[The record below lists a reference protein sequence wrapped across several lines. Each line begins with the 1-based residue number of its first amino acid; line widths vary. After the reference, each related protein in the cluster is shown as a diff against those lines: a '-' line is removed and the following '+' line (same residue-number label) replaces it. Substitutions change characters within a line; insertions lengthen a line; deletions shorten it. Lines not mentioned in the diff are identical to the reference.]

1 MARRK
6 DPLTEAEAAAEADTP
21 VEAATESPALPS
33 DALPSDA
40 LPADAL
46 AAEVLPH
53 PDAAP
58 ADPAPIPPPPPPP
71 RRGPGILGP
80 LLGGALAALGGF
92 ALSHYNVFGLV
103 PPPTPPADLAPLAQ
117 ADQDQAAALAALR
130 SEVGTVASRL
140 AALEGAPASQ
150 PDSARLDDLDQRLAA
165 IESLPQD
172 GDAGTAALA
181 ARLARLEQ
189 QLSAQPPAADQ
200 AEVDAALARLAEA
213 EAKASRRADEA
224 TAAAEAAAHKAR
236 FDQLREA
243 VTSGASFEAELAAL
257 NDPDLA
263 ASLSPHAAGIGT
275 LAALQADFPEAARQA
290 LQLARANAPDTG
302 WGARLTDFLAAQT
315 GARSLI
321 PREGDDPDAVLSR
334 AEFALS
340 EGRLADA
347 LAEVKSLPEP
357 IRAPLADW
365 IARAEARLTVL
376 AALEGK

>member
-6 DPLTEAEAAAEADTP
+6 DPLTEAEAEAAAETP
-21 VEAATESPALPS
+21 AELAAESPSLHP
-33 DALPSDA
+33 DALP
-40 LPADAL
+40 PDAL

-58 ADPAPIPPPPPPP
+58 ADAAPIPPPPPPP

-103 PPPTPPADLAPLAQ
+103 PPPAPPADLAPLAQ
-117 ADQDQAAALAALR
+117 ADQDQTAALAALR
-130 SEVGTVASRL
+130 SELESTTARL
-140 AALEGAPASQ
+140 ATLEGAAAPQ
-150 PDSARLDDLDQRLAA
+150 PDTARLDGLDQRLAA
-165 IESLPQD
+165 IETLPQD

-189 QLSAQPPAADQ
+189 QISAQPPVADQ

-213 EAKASRRADEA
+213 EAEASRRASEA
-224 TAAAEAAAHKAR
+224 TAAAEAAAHKAQL
-236 FDQLREA
+236 DQLREA

-257 NDPDLA
+257 DDPDLTA
-263 ASLSPHAAGIGT
+263 TLSPHAAGVPT
-275 LAALQADFPEAARQA
+275 LAALQADFPEAARQS
-290 LQLARANAPDTG
+290 LQLARANAPNTG
-302 WGARLTDFLAAQT
+302 WGGRLTDFLAAQT
-315 GARSLI
+315 GARSLT

-347 LAEVKSLPEP
+347 LAEARILDDT
-357 IRAPLADW
+357 IRAPLVGW
-365 IARAEARLTVL
+365 ITRAEARLTVL

>member
-6 DPLTEAEAAAEADTP
+6 EPLTEAEAEAAETP
-21 VEAATESPALPS
+21 TGAVAENPSP
-33 DALPSDA
+33 DA

-58 ADPAPIPPPPPPP
+58 ADPVSVPQPPAPP

-103 PPPTPPADLAPLAQ
+103 PPPAPPADLAPLAQ
-117 ADQDQAAALAALR
+117 ADQDQAAALTALR
-130 SEVGTVASRL
+130 SELESATARL

-150 PDSARLDDLDQRLAA
+150 PDTERLDDLDQRLAA
-165 IESLPQD
+165 IETLPQG
-172 GDAGTAALA
+172 GDAGSAALA
-181 ARLARLEQ
+181 ARLAKLEQ
-189 QLSAQPPAADQ
+189 QLNDQPAANQ

-213 EAKASRRADEA
+213 EAEATRRADEA

-236 FDQLREA
+236 LDQLREA
-243 VTSGASFEAELAAL
+243 VTSGVPFEAELAAL

-263 ASLSPHAAGIGT
+263 ATLSPHAAGIPT
-275 LAALQADFPEAARQA
+275 LAALQADFPEAARQS

-302 WGARLTDFLAAQT
+302 WGTRLTDFLAAQT
-315 GARSLI
+315 GARSLT
-321 PREGDDPDAVLSR
+321 PREGDDPDAILSR

-347 LAEVKSLPEP
+347 LAEVKALPEP
-357 IRAPLADW
+357 IRVPFAEW
-365 IARAEARLTVL
+365 ITRAEARLTVL

>member
-6 DPLTEAEAAAEADTP
+6 DPLTEAEAKAAAETP
-21 VEAATESPALPS
+21 AELATEAPS
-33 DALPSDA
+33 LHPDALP
-40 LPADAL
+40 PDAL

-58 ADPAPIPPPPPPP
+58 ADAAPIPPPPPPP
-71 RRGPGILGP
+71 RRSPGILGP

-103 PPPTPPADLAPLAQ
+103 PPPAPPADLAPLAQ
-117 ADQDQAAALAALR
+117 ADQDQTAALAALR
-130 SEVGTVASRL
+130 SELEATTARL
-140 AALEGAPASQ
+140 ATLEGAAAPQ
-150 PDSARLDDLDQRLAA
+150 PDTARLDDLDQRLAA
-165 IESLPQD
+165 IETLPQD

-189 QLSAQPPAADQ
+189 RISAQPPAADQ

-213 EAKASRRADEA
+213 EAAASRRANEA
-224 TAAAEAAAHKAR
+224 TAAAEAAAHKAQL
-236 FDQLREA
+236 DQLREA

-257 NDPDLA
+257 DDPDLTA
-263 ASLSPHAAGIGT
+263 ALSPHAAGIPT
-275 LAALQADFPEAARQA
+275 LAALQADFPEAARQS
-290 LQLARANAPDTG
+290 LQIARANAPDSG
-302 WGARLTDFLAAQT
+302 WGGRLADFLAAQT
-315 GARSLI
+315 GARSLT

-347 LAEVKSLPEP
+347 LAEARILDDT
-357 IRAPLADW
+357 IRAPLAGW
-365 IARAEARLTVL
+365 ITRAEARLTVL

>member
-6 DPLTEAEAAAEADTP
+6 DPLTEAEAEAAADTP
-21 VEAATESPALPS
+21 AEAAAESP
-33 DALPSDA
+33 ALPSDA

-46 AAEVLPH
+46 AAEILPH
-53 PDAAP
+53 PDSAP
-58 ADPAPIPPPPPPP
+58 ADPAPGPSPSPPP

-103 PPPTPPADLAPLAQ
+103 PPPADLAPLAQ

-130 SEVGTVASRL
+130 SEVATVASRL
-140 AALEGAPASQ
+140 AELEGAPASQ
-150 PDSARLDDLDQRLAA
+150 PDTARLDDLDQRIAA
-165 IESLPQD
+165 LETLPQD

-181 ARLARLEQ
+181 ARLAKLEQ

-213 EAKASRRADEA
+213 EAEASRRADEA

-236 FDQLREA
+236 LDQLRETVA
-243 VTSGASFEAELAAL
+243 SGVPFEAELAAL

-263 ASLSPHAAGIGT
+263 ASLSPHAAGIAT
-275 LAALQADFPEAARQA
+275 LAALQADFPEAARQS
-290 LQLARANAPDTG
+290 LQLARADAPDTG

-315 GARSLI
+315 GARSLT

-334 AEFALS
+334 AEFALA

-347 LAEVKSLPEP
+347 LAEVKTLPEP

-365 IARAEARLTVL
+365 IARAEARLAVL

>member
-6 DPLTEAEAAAEADTP
+6 DPLTEAEAEAAADTP
-21 VEAATESPALPS
+21 AEAAAESPSLP
-33 DALPSDA
+33 PDA

-53 PDAAP
+53 PDSAP
-58 ADPAPIPPPPPPP
+58 ADPAAVPPPSPPP

-130 SEVGTVASRL
+130 SEVGTVATRL

-150 PDSARLDDLDQRLAA
+150 PDTARLDDLDQRLAA

-181 ARLARLEQ
+181 ARLAKLEQ
-189 QLSAQPPAADQ
+189 QLSAQPAAADQ

-213 EAKASRRADEA
+213 EAEASRRAEEA

-236 FDQLREA
+236 LDQLREA
-243 VTSGASFEAELAAL
+243 VASGVPFEAELAAL

-263 ASLSPHAAGIGT
+263 ASLSPHAAGIAT

-315 GARSLI
+315 GARSLT

-347 LAEVKSLPEP
+347 LAEVKTLPEP

-365 IARAEARLTVL
+365 SARAEARLTVL

>member
-315 GARSLI
+315 GARSLT

-347 LAEVKSLPEP
+347 LAEVKTLPEP

-365 IARAEARLTVL
+365 SARAEARLTVL